1 MRPTRNHVRYLIAIT
16 LCAAAV
22 SGSDCLQSLFPCGE
36 DATITVR
43 LINDSTSQSVAPN
56 LGFCP
61 LGMAT
66 QPHFFVAT
74 PPVLGP
80 GEEITYT
87 SCEIAGAYG
96 NCQTYN
102 SDFMTGLC
110 GWEYGA
116 NQAQLSQTIRRFG
129 GQIGVQFNC
138 GDTIILRWTEAGEA
152 GGTWTSEIEPA
163 TGNPQPQT
171 AFQAL

>member
-1 MRPTRNHVRYLIAIT
+1 MRQTRKRIRHLTIIAT
-16 LCAAAV
+16 CAAAA
-22 SGSDCLQSLFPCGE
+22 SGVTCLQSLFPCSE
-36 DATITVR
+36 ETMVTVR
-43 LINDSTSQSVAPN
+43 LINDSTSQYVAPN

-66 QPHFFVAT
+66 QPHFFVAS

-80 GEEITYT
+80 GEEATYT
-87 SCEIAGAYG
+87 SCELAGVYG

-110 GWEYGA
+110 GWAYGT
-116 NQAQLSQTIRRFG
+116 NQEQLSQTIRRFG
-129 GQIGVQFNC
+129 GQIGAQFNC

-152 GGTWTSEIEPA
+152 GGTWTSEVEPA

-171 AFQAL
+171 PFQAL